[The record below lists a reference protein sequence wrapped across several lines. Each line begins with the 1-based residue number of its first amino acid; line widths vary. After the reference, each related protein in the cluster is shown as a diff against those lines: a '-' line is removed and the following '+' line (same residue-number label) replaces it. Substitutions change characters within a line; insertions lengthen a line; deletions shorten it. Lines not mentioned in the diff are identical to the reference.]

1 MKVKNLFGM
10 AAMAAVVMSSC
21 SSDEVVNNYSQDNA
35 IEFGTYVG
43 RDAVSRVAVTDL
55 NKVKNDGFGVFA
67 TYNQGGTTGT
77 KPNFMNN
84 QQVTWTNPSTETTT
98 EGEGEGEAAT
108 EETGSWTYSPI
119 KYWPNNA
126 SAQVSFWAY
135 SPYNDDNDEASLT
148 TPTFAVTDG
157 TDFVVTEETV
167 SGKLGYNEK
176 VKLTFAHVMSRIGF
190 KVETVINE
198 TDSHKSTDNGE
209 NDEKDDASKNDFEKK
224 DGQALTTVVVTEVS
238 LNYAFVDAG
247 KMTWSAATEEQTK
260 GEWNLT
266 LTENS
271 KLSSDKYHTLTV
283 GETAT
288 DNKIFNDVTET
299 EYEKAVGTEDTED
312 YQAAKKLV
320 GQVADIISKKLNH
333 DDAYFMV
340 IPQKAKEM
348 TITVKYSVITKDDKL
363 ATGYSKVDNEVTS
376 EKFDFTFE
384 RNHAYNFVLHLGL
397 NSVEFEAEVSKN
409 WEESDVIV
417 NVPLNEAT
425 TKTQPEA

>member
-1 MKVKNLFGM
+1 
-10 AAMAAVVMSSC
+10 MAAVVMSSC

-43 RDAVSRVAVTDL
+43 RDAVSRVAVTELAD
-55 NKVKNDGFGVFA
+55 VKENGFGVFA

-84 QQVTWTNPSTETTT
+84 QEVKWTVPTQTTA
-98 EGEGEGEAAT
+98 EGDGEGEAAT

-126 SAQVSFWAY
+126 DAEVSFWAY
-135 SPYNDDNDEASLT
+135 SPYSDENDNTGLEV
-148 TPTFAVTDG
+148 PTFAVTDG

-198 TDSHKSTDNGE
+198 TDNHQSADNG
-209 NDEKDDASKNDFEKK
+209 KDDEETDASENDFEKG
-224 DGQALTTVVVTEVS
+224 DDDQALTTVVVTEVS
-238 LNYAFVDAG
+238 LNYAFVNKG
-247 KMTWSAATEEQTK
+247 TMTWSAATESETEGK
-260 GEWNLT
+260 WNLSLTSTST
-266 LTENS
+266 LGSES
-271 KLSSDKYHTLTV
+271 YHKLTV
-283 GETAT
+283 GQNV
-288 DNKIFNDVTET
+288 DNNEIFANVTET
-299 EYEKAVGTEDTED
+299 EYEKAVGTEEAED

-320 GQVADIISKKLNH
+320 GQVAGITSEKLNH

-340 IPQKAKEM
+340 LPQEAENM

-376 EKFDFTFE
+376 EPFTFNFE

-397 NSVEFEAEVSKN
+397 NSVEFEAEVSET

-425 TKTQPEA
+425 TKTQQEPEA